1 MLGMEKHAAPIS
13 LGSFDLL
20 RGRNICGSLFGGLK
34 SKLDI
39 PILVD
44 HYLKKVL
51 YMYIYVITFLLNLY
65 AMFFFLS
72 PIYYVFIKEIKY
84 LFYKL

>member
-20 RGRNICGSLFGGLK
+20 RGRVICGSLFGGLK

-44 HYLKKVL
+44 HYLKKVN
-51 YMYIYVITFLLNLY
+51 YCTYVITFFKFPTSMLCCHG
-65 AMFFFLS
+65 
-72 PIYYVFIKEIKY
+72 IKY
-84 LFYKL
+84 FLQIVGAQSG